1 MRSDRIHFVAT
12 AIFALGFVL
21 AGSGWSFVLS
31 TMMNQRPSWSVCGQ
45 EMCSC
50 LKPIDDEPACPLCE
64 AGLMDLSEMTSD
76 IASDC
81 SSDESSQTP
90 VKRVPKNNKSVEALG
105 GAGSNVAI
113 AFFVGTMIARSNAD
127 LGLDAQRVQIAI
139 TNDRVPWSRGVE
151 LPTPPPR
158 G

>member
-1 MRSDRIHFVAT
+1 MDRIHFVAT
-12 AIFALGFVL
+12 ALFVLGFVL

-64 AGLMDLSEMTSD
+64 AGLMDPSEMDSGCDSD
-76 IASDC
+76 SEPTTPTRRLPKSDASID
-81 SSDESSQTP
+81 
-90 VKRVPKNNKSVEALG
+90 ALG
-105 GAGSNVAI
+105 GAGNSAMV
-113 AFFVGTMIARSNAD
+113 AFFVGTMVSRMNAD
-127 LGLDAQRVQIAI
+127 LGLVAQRVQIAI

-158 G
+158 A

>member
-1 MRSDRIHFVAT
+1 
-12 AIFALGFVL
+12 
-21 AGSGWSFVLS
+21 
-31 TMMNQRPSWSVCGQ
+31 
-45 EMCSC
+45 MCSC